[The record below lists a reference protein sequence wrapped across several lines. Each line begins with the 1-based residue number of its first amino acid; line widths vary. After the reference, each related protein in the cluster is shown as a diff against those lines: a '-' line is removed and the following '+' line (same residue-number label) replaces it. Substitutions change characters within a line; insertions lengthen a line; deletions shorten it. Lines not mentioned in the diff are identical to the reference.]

1 MSLAKPLAHGMT
13 KHRDHLR
20 GGSGGH
26 VTGLGAGDAAISRM
40 REAMGLLLKQNRII
54 NNSSLQ

>member
-1 MSLAKPLAHGMT
+1 MT
-13 KHRDHLR
+13 KHGGRPC

-26 VTGLGAGDAAISRM
+26 VIGLGAGDAAISRM
-40 REAMGLLLKQNRII
+40 RGAKGSLSKQNRAI